1 MKRNLGEDGPK
12 AKPVELIMEVV
23 EDEQPLT
30 QPAASQLE
38 ASLSQPPNTTTCSS
52 CSRHDMRLKKLE
64 AIRLRESRDAARSK
78 ERSDIMVAELL
89 AQLKLSQAELI
100 ELRKEVTGMRKLR
113 ADILIA
119 LAKYN

>member
-1 MKRNLGEDGPK
+1 
-12 AKPVELIMEVV
+12 
-23 EDEQPLT
+23 
-30 QPAASQLE
+30 
-38 ASLSQPPNTTTCSS
+38 
-52 CSRHDMRLKKLE
+52 MRLKKLE

>member
-23 EDEQPLT
+23 EDQQPLT

-38 ASLSQPPNTTTCSS
+38 ASLSQPPNTTACTS
-52 CSRHDMRLKKLE
+52 CSRYDIRLKKLE
-64 AIRLRESRDAARSK
+64 ATRIRESRDAARSK

-89 AQLKLSQAELI
+89 AQLKLSQAQLI
-100 ELRKEVTGMRKLR
+100 ELRKEVTVMRNLR